1 MIGDALA
8 EMKVSLAN
16 FTTEQFH
23 SCLTNLYLFLLQNS
37 TDQKKCNELLDEGGI
52 FDALKPLFDKTII
65 VVAMVPLTV
74 LLTQLDVIKDL
85 ILECRLMESIG
96 WELYPSQFSS
106 FVSDIV
112 IIKYGPICVHSISS
126 YYFFFLIRSSF
137 YSCAQYLFPNFWP
150 PFD

>member
-16 FTTEQFH
+16 FMSGQFH
-23 SCLTNLYLFLLQNS
+23 NCLNNLYLFLIQNS

-52 FDALKPLFDKTII
+52 FDVLKPLFDKAII

-106 FVSDIV
+106 FVSNIG
-112 IIKYGPICVHSISS
+112 K
-126 YYFFFLIRSSF
+126 
-137 YSCAQYLFPNFWP
+137 
-150 PFD
+150 

>member
-16 FTTEQFH
+16 FMSEQFH
-23 SCLTNLYLFLLQNS
+23 NCLINLYLFLLQNS

-126 YYFFFLIRSSF
+126 YYFFS
-137 YSCAQYLFPNFWP
+137 
-150 PFD
+150 

>member
-16 FTTEQFH
+16 FMSEQLH
-23 SCLTNLYLFLLQNS
+23 NCLINLYLFLIQNS

-52 FDALKPLFDKTII
+52 FDALKPLFDKAII

-74 LLTQLDVIKDL
+74 LLTQLDIIKDL

-96 WELYPSQFSS
+96 WELNPSQFSS
-106 FVSDIV
+106 FVRNIRNSHRGRIKAASVIV
-112 IIKYGPICVHSISS
+112 AAAFILTKCNIMIL
-126 YYFFFLIRSSF
+126 YYYHFVI
-137 YSCAQYLFPNFWP
+137 
-150 PFD
+150 

>member
-16 FTTEQFH
+16 FMSEQFH
-23 SCLTNLYLFLLQNS
+23 NCLNNLYLFLIQNS

-112 IIKYGPICVHSISS
+112 IIKYGAICGHSVSN
-126 YYFFFLIRSSF
+126 YYFF
-137 YSCAQYLFPNFWP
+137 PN
-150 PFD
+150 

>member
-16 FTTEQFH
+16 FMSEQFH
-23 SCLTNLYLFLLQNS
+23 NCLNNLYLFLIQNS

-112 IIKYGPICVHSISS
+112 IIKYGPICGHSVSN
-126 YYFFFLIRSSF
+126 YYFF
-137 YSCAQYLFPNFWP
+137 PN
-150 PFD
+150 